1 MTTDN
6 SSNDKASS
14 VSAKSLDLGQ
24 VRDEIDSLDAQIQDL
39 LNARARA
46 SLKVAEIK
54 LGESNA
60 QARDAYSPERE
71 AQILKEIARR
81 NDGPMGDKALQRI
94 FREILS
100 ASLALEQPMRVA
112 YLGPEG
118 TYSHAAAEQHFGH
131 AVETQPEA
139 GIAEI
144 FKAVEAGRVRFGVVP
159 VENST
164 EGAVNLTL
172 DLLTQTSL
180 RVCGELSLRIQHC
193 LMSQAENL
201 SDIKAVHAHPQAL
214 AQCWHWLNA
223 NLPNVERVSESSN
236 AAAAKLAL
244 DSPDIAAIAG
254 ESAASLY
261 QLNALEKGIEDEKN
275 NTTRF
280 LIIGDQDIPPT
291 GDDSTL
297 LLVAAP
303 HRPGGLRRLLQPLED
318 AGVSMT
324 RIESRPSR
332 SALWEYVFFI
342 DVNGHQSDATLAPVL
357 TQLRELAPLVKV
369 MGSYPR
375 SL

>member
-54 LGESNA
+54 LGESKG
-60 QARDAYSPERE
+60 QAPDAYSPERE

-357 TQLRELAPLVKV
+357 IQLRELAPLVKV

>member
-357 TQLRELAPLVKV
+357 IQLRELAPLVKV

>member
-54 LGESNA
+54 LGESNG
-60 QARDAYSPERE
+60 QALDAYSPERE

>member
-60 QARDAYSPERE
+60 QALDAYSPERE

-357 TQLRELAPLVKV
+357 IQLRELAPLVKV